1 MFGRFK
7 TPPMT
12 GALRGLWLAAT
23 IGLSPALLGCAD
35 LRQVTSLD
43 PGGVD
48 PNSAIA
54 REAVAASRSRPRM
67 PHFADIPKA
76 PKDIIPAPAV
86 KTDVGVLVGERRAL
100 NGRIARL
107 PTTPS
112 DTEQFIARASGPLL
126 AKGLTPP
133 PPDQAE
139 RTTDFADV
147 TRASVQPPPDPSA
160 PQAPTPPSTGQ
171 SEPPHR

>member
-1 MFGRFK
+1 MFGRFRK
-7 TPPMT
+7 PSMITT
-12 GALRGLWLAAT
+12 TRALGVAAAAALCVQLA
-23 IGLSPALLGCAD
+23 GCAD
-35 LRQVTSLD
+35 LREVTSLN

-67 PHFADIPKA
+67 PRFADIPKA
-76 PKDIIPAPAV
+76 PAGILAAPAI
-86 KTDVGVLVGERRAL
+86 KADVGVLVDERRAL

-107 PTTPS
+107 PTTPT
-112 DTEQFIARASGPLL
+112 DTEQFAARTTGPLL

-139 RTTDFADV
+139 LTNDFAFV
-147 TRASVQPPPDPSA
+147 TRASVQPPADPSA
-160 PQAPTPPSTGQ
+160 TEASPLPTAGQ
-171 SEPPHR
+171 GGPPHR